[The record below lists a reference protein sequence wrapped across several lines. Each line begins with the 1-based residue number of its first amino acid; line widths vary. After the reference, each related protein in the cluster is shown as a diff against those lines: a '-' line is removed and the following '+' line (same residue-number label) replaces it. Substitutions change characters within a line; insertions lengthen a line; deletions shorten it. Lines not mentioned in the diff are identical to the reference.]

1 MPSDLSPAPASV
13 RIRQVALCTDDIW
26 RDEQRIVAELGVAG
40 VHRDPPN
47 VFEMRNT
54 VFAVGDTFLEILQP
68 ESERAPSAK
77 FLAKRG
83 GPGGYMLIMQVDDI
97 DAARRRVDALG
108 IRVVHDAPPTRLN
121 GVEASAVHLH
131 PGDTG
136 GAIMSFDHMSP
147 ADGWAYAGRAWK
159 DHVHTEVV
167 ERIVGVELTSAEP
180 DALADRFA
188 RLVGRDLGTG
198 RAIHLDDSV
207 VRIVEGA
214 PGTRDQLSAVELATT
229 DRDLAGTTRTI
240 AGTSIRLVMSQP
252 IDSYGVSGKAILT
265 G

>member
-1 MPSDLSPAPASV
+1 METELPPAPASV

-26 RDEQRIVAELGVAG
+26 RDEQRIVAELGIAG

-68 ESERAPSAK
+68 TSERAASAK

-83 GPGGYMLIMQVDDI
+83 GPGGYMLIMQVDDV
-97 DAARRRVDALG
+97 DAARARAGALG
-108 IRVVHDAPPTRLN
+108 MRVAHDAPPMRLN
-121 GVEASAVHLH
+121 GVEAAAIHLH

-136 GAIMSFDHMSP
+136 GAILSFDRMSP
-147 ADGWAYAGRAWK
+147 ADGWAYAGRAWR

-180 DALADRFA
+180 DALAERFA
-188 RLVGRDLGTG
+188 RLVGREVEAGPVV
-198 RAIHLDDSV
+198 HLDEGV
-207 VRIVEGA
+207 VRVVEGA
-214 PGTRDQLSAVELATT
+214 SGTRDQLSAVELQAS
-229 DRDLAGTTRTI
+229 DRTLAGTTHTT
-240 AGTSIRLVMSQP
+240 AGTSLRLV
-252 IDSYGVSGKAILT
+252 
-265 G
+265 